1 MEQLKTFSEKKNLLV
16 SFSGG
21 ETSAYMAQWLWKNKQ
36 EEYNIVFVFA
46 NTGLENYETIYFIKR
61 VSEYFGFTT
70 HIIEAVINPEKGIGA
85 TYREVFQM
93 GKTYMEGEPFIEMC
107 KKFGLPNMAS
117 PHCTR
122 ELKQVPIEKFAK
134 DYFKGKPYYTAIG
147 IRSDE
152 IDRMSVRKKERKLIY
167 PLISDVEM
175 TKKKINFF
183 WKMQPFRLELKGY
196 EGNCVF
202 CWKKSDKKLALL
214 ERERGHY
221 ALNVMGFGIE
231 FEFAEHYVNK
241 KLENPIRM
249 YRGNKS
255 LHDIINQFR
264 GKEINIKDEAGEY
277 ESCDVFTACGIDN

>member
-1 MEQLKTFSEKKNLLV
+1 MKKNLLV

-21 ETSAYMAQWLWKNKQ
+21 ETSAYMAQWLWRHKQ
-36 EEYNIVFVFA
+36 GEYNMVFVFA
-46 NTGLENYETIYFIKR
+46 NTGLENYETIYFVKR

-85 TYREVFQM
+85 TYKKVIRIS
-93 GKTYMEGEPFIEMC
+93 MEGEPFVEMC

-122 ELKQVPIEKFAK
+122 ELKQVPIEKFGK
-134 DYFKGKPYYTAIG
+134 DYFKGEPYYTAIG
-147 IRSDE
+147 IRIDE
-152 IDRMSVRKKERKLIY
+152 IDRMSVRRKERKLIY
-167 PLISDVEM
+167 PLISEVKM

-221 ALNVMGFGIE
+221 AFTVMSCNIE
-231 FEFAEHYVNK
+231 FPFLDHYRNK
-241 KLENPIRM
+241 PLDKTVRM

-255 LHDIINQFR
+255 LYDIVQQFK
-264 GKEINIKDEAGEY
+264 GIDIVIKDDSDQYE
-277 ESCDVFTACGIDN
+277 ESCDAFSTCGIDN